1 MQEAA
6 GGGEGGLQGANLQ
19 KASSGGGVSGAQGHP
34 YNVLFDRMVLQWGP
48 HAIQTCSPK
57 FSAVQSDEENIPA
70 LSLTG
75 TVTGKTPT
83 PQFPGLLNGDNT

>member
-6 GGGEGGLQGANLQ
+6 GGGEGGLQGAHRANLQ
-19 KASSGGGVSGAQGHP
+19 KASSGAQGHP